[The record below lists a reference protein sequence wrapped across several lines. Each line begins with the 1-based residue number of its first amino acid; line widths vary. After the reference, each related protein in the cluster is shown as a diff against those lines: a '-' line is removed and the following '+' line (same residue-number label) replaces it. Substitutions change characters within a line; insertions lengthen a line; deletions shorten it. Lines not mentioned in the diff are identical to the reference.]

1 MTKANDNLIPE
12 SEALDLG
19 KPDFSKLIDD
29 DEPTIAEEIAD
40 TDDAPTETMG
50 AGDMVAIAVTFG
62 AEYLA
67 DRRGDHWRV
76 TPEELK
82 KLSKAV
88 DRATPETELSPAWAL
103 LAVSVGMF
111 APRIIAD
118 IHINQKEVIEGETT
132 TESTEQSRPD
142 AA

>member
-1 MTKANDNLIPE
+1 MTKANDNLNPE
-12 SEALDLG
+12 SETLDLG
-19 KPDFSKLIDD
+19 KPDFSKLIDE

-40 TDDAPTETMG
+40 TDDAPAETMG

-88 DRATPETELSPAWAL
+88 QLAL
-103 LAVSVGMF
+103 TKLTVNLLVMKPTKISLL
-111 APRIIAD
+111 
-118 IHINQKEVIEGETT
+118 
-132 TESTEQSRPD
+132 
-142 AA
+142 

>member
-1 MTKANDNLIPE
+1 PA
-12 SEALDLG
+12 
-19 KPDFSKLIDD
+19 
-29 DEPTIAEEIAD
+29 
-40 TDDAPTETMG
+40 ETMG

-62 AEYLA
+62 TEFLA

-88 DRATPETELSPAWAL
+88 DRATPNTELSPAWAL
-103 LAVSVGMF
+103 VAVGVGMF

-142 AA
+142 TA